1 MKSCLCL
8 VKVCLRDFASDAL
21 LQMLKKK
28 LPPFPA
34 DAGDQVMHF
43 WQPTWP
49 FMASAAILVNL
60 SM

>member
-1 MKSCLCL
+1 MKSCVCL
-8 VKVCLRDFASDAL
+8 VQVYLYDFASDAL

-28 LPPFPA
+28 LPPLPA
-34 DAGDQVMHF
+34 DAGDEVMHF

-49 FMASAAILVNL
+49 FMDLAALLVNL